1 LKYKVLILLVILLAG
16 SILHGNDWLGKDKIA
31 HFSSSVA
38 VTCWSVG
45 ISNDIIGESKD
56 SSRLMGAGFTLS
68 LGLVKEGYD
77 RYIQKKKWSWEDL
90 VWDMAGI
97 TCGLILINNQ
107 IIE

>member
-1 LKYKVLILLVILLAG
+1 MKYKVLILFLILLAG
-16 SILHGNDWLGKDKIA
+16 SILYGNDWLGKDKIA
-31 HFSSSVA
+31 HFSSSV
-38 VTCWSVG
+38 VITCWSAG
-45 ISNDIIGESKD
+45 MSDDIFGESKAN
-56 SSRLMGAGFTLS
+56 SRFMGAGFTLS

-77 RYIQKKKWSWEDL
+77 CYIQKKKWSWEDL

>member
-1 LKYKVLILLVILLAG
+1 MKYKVVILLVILLAG

-31 HFSSSVA
+31 HFSSSIVL
-38 VTCWSVG
+38 TCWSEG
-45 ISNDIIGESKD
+45 LSSDFFDESKD

-68 LGLVKEGYD
+68 LGLCKEGYD
-77 RYIQKKKWSWEDL
+77 RYIQKTKWSWEDL